1 MRMRDRLMRFMAGRN
16 GADQLA
22 RFVSIVSC
30 VMLVVSL
37 FLKNIAGTVLWLLA
51 LALLVYSYFRMFS
64 KNTGKRYA
72 ENARFLSLKYK
83 VTGWFSRKKD
93 RVKQMKTHRF
103 YRCPQCGIT
112 TRIPKGKGKI
122 KITCPKCGNQ
132 FIRKS

>member
-1 MRMRDRLMRFMAGRN
+1 MRDRLVRFMAGRN

-30 VMLVVSL
+30 VLLVVSMFIRNGIGTAL
-37 FLKNIAGTVLWLLA
+37 WMIAF
-51 LALLVYSYFRMFS
+51 ALLIYSYFRMFS
-64 KNTGKRYA
+64 KNTAKRYT

-83 VTGWFSRKKD
+83 VTNWFNRKKE
-93 RVKQMKTHRF
+93 RVKQSKTHRF

-112 TRIPKGKGKI
+112 TRIPRGKGKI